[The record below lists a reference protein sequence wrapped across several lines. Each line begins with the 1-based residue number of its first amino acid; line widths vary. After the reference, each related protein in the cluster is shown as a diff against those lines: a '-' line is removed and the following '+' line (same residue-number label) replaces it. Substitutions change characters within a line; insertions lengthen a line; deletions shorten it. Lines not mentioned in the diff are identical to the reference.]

1 MLSKT
6 ADAACF
12 VTGTFSRRN
21 GTPLPENASASLYKQ
36 TMQMPLLLLKLLICT
51 SIFPCEEAAM
61 PKSTSRHGNSTF
73 FNIRLIQ
80 LFVTGSSFGANLIF
94 YASGELMN
102 SKFLHV
108 FIFFVIAFVP
118 ACQQKKQERSNIVQ
132 SIQETGQLVTAEY
145 TLQKMVKANDNQT
158 WYKLG
163 DRRILISVEAIVKAG
178 INLQQVKK
186 DDVKIRDSVIQ
197 LQLPRP
203 TIFSVSLPPDKIEV
217 KFESVSFFRNQFS
230 AAEREGLLQQA
241 ETQVLQ
247 LARSLG
253 ILETAQT
260 NAVTF
265 LRRLLLQ
272 EGFKEVKI
280 TFAK

>member
-1 MLSKT
+1 M
-6 ADAACF
+6 
-12 VTGTFSRRN
+12 
-21 GTPLPENASASLYKQ
+21 
-36 TMQMPLLLLKLLICT
+36 
-51 SIFPCEEAAM
+51 
-61 PKSTSRHGNSTF
+61 
-73 FNIRLIQ
+73 
-80 LFVTGSSFGANLIF
+80 
-94 YASGELMN
+94 
-102 SKFLHV
+102 
-108 FIFFVIAFVP
+108 
-118 ACQQKKQERSNIVQ
+118 
-132 SIQETGQLVTAEY
+132 VTAEY